1 MFAVIQN
8 DEVVEYFED
17 ETQAYNEYLS
27 CIEFGETE
35 SLYVVKLIEKYE
47 ETNEEWWLVNKE
59 CNQLLVAS
67 LSWSSMDRKVS
78 RTGKAWGLFTKAKAS
93 TKTKV

>member
-1 MFAVIQN
+1 MFAVIED

-17 ETQAYNEYLS
+17 ETAAYDEYLS
-27 CIEFGETE
+27 CIEFGETK

-47 ETNEEWWLVNKE
+47 VSNEEWWLVNKE
-59 CNQLLVAS
+59 CDQLLVAS

-78 RTGKAWGLFTKAKAS
+78 RTGEAWGLFTKAKAS
-93 TKTKV
+93 T